1 MDTKILSLTA
11 VTSLLLACA
20 PQPRTIVVHNFTD
33 FDRQG
38 ELVEADIASIR
49 CDFGKRTYV
58 LKDKEGREIPYQ
70 IMNEEGTSGTL
81 LFQADVPARS
91 TGDYTLTEGTPA
103 PFEPK
108 VTARYVPER
117 KDDFAWE
124 NDLAAYRMYG
134 PALAREY
141 PSNGVDLWLKRTGK
155 PVVDQFYH
163 NDLKEKI
170 SYHIDHGQ
178 GLDCYNVG
186 HTLGAGGIAPYTD
199 RLWVGNHYDHWR
211 VDVAGPLRSVFTLT
225 YDSMQVADA
234 HYRQTVTV
242 TVDAG
247 SLLNKATVRLDG
259 PARDTLLLA
268 GGIFLHDTAAV
279 QGVVHAQPSRPLIG
293 YAEQAT
299 AADGTP
305 AGRNYVGVYLP
316 GQDTEVK
323 TEADHL
329 LLLAPCR
336 PGADVTY
343 YFGGGWSK
351 WHFPA
356 DADWFAALQ
365 RFAQARETP
374 LSVSYK

>member
-1 MDTKILSLTA
+1 MDTKLLSLAA

-70 IMNEEGTSGTL
+70 IMKEKGTSGTL

-155 PVVDQFYH
+155 LVVDRFYH
-163 NDLKEKI
+163 NDLKEKTTTTI
-170 SYHIDHGQ
+170 
-178 GLDCYNVG
+178 
-186 HTLGAGGIAPYTD
+186 
-199 RLWVGNHYDHWR
+199 
-211 VDVAGPLRSVFTLT
+211 
-225 YDSMQVADA
+225 
-234 HYRQTVTV
+234 
-242 TVDAG
+242 
-247 SLLNKATVRLDG
+247 
-259 PARDTLLLA
+259 
-268 GGIFLHDTAAV
+268 
-279 QGVVHAQPSRPLIG
+279 
-293 YAEQAT
+293 
-299 AADGTP
+299 
-305 AGRNYVGVYLP
+305 
-316 GQDTEVK
+316 
-323 TEADHL
+323 
-329 LLLAPCR
+329 
-336 PGADVTY
+336 
-343 YFGGGWSK
+343 
-351 WHFPA
+351 
-356 DADWFAALQ
+356 
-365 RFAQARETP
+365 
-374 LSVSYK
+374 